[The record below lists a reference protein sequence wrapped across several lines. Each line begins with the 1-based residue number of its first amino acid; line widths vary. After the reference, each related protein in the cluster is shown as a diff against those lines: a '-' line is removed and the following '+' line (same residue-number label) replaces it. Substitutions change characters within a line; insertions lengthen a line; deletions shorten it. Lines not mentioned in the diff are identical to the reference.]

1 MKFTFN
7 RKIVA
12 PYGDSRGVTAS
23 TSGSD
28 PGDGG
33 STPPGTYFF
42 ALRGIDDDDTL
53 CLQVVLYNFC
63 LFSIYNDDVYA
74 RTVPF
79 WKVERS
85 RPIRSAPR
93 PRHFAHDGLLVDHPP
108 RREIGRA
115 HV

>member
-42 ALRGIDDDDTL
+42 ALLIDDDA
-53 CLQVVLYNFC
+53 YNFC
-63 LFSIYNDDVYA
+63 IFPTKFV
-74 RTVPF
+74 
-79 WKVERS
+79 
-85 RPIRSAPR
+85 
-93 PRHFAHDGLLVDHPP
+93 LLKEPSYYPVLY
-108 RREIGRA
+108 
-115 HV
+115 